1 MLTDTLGKPRRRIPA
16 LLAIVLFSPLVL
28 QAQTLPDGV
37 VQGPSLAGVTE
48 YTYPNGLRVLLL
60 PDPGSSTITVNIT
73 YLVGS
78 RHEGYGESGMVH
90 LLEHLL
96 FIESVNGRNI
106 KEELED
112 HGARWNGTTWYDR
125 TNYFET
131 VNASEENLVWAL
143 GLETERMRN
152 MRTDREVLDTEM
164 TVVRN
169 EFELGENDIT
179 SVLDERVFSTAF
191 LWHNYGRSTIGAQ
204 SDIESV
210 TSESLTAFYR
220 KYYRPDNAILIIAGR
235 IDPAQTLAL
244 IADSVGAVPRP
255 DGTVA
260 PTYTVEPPQD
270 GERRVELRRVGSG
283 QNLMVAFHIPALAH
297 PDSATFEVMAD
308 ILTGGGTGRL
318 DRALEDTQKALSV
331 GTTVYQLHDPGLVLF
346 SATLNDEQSLEDV
359 ESTLLETLAALRDEP
374 PTAEE
379 VERARSRILQRMDRL
394 FANSQQLA
402 MELTES
408 AASGDWRLLFTD
420 YEAVRRVTPEDVES
434 VAQRYFLESN
444 RTVGVYHSTDV
455 DRTVVPE
462 APEME
467 TLLTLFTPDI
477 EIEAGEALD
486 PDPHAIEAR
495 VARASIGGLRLAML
509 PKETRGGR
517 VQASITLR
525 YGNETDLVG
534 RNAAASMAG
543 SLLSRGT
550 ETKSR
555 QALQDAMTALNATIN
570 VSGGLTSATA
580 SISTTGENLIAA
592 LGLAKEMLSEPSFPE
607 TDFQQIRDQR
617 IAQLERNRTEPDS
630 LVGEVLQR
638 NLSPYP
644 KDDVR
649 YVRTMEEEIADFRDV
664 TLDDVRRFHRN
675 FYGASQGE
683 VVVVGRFEPAAVAS
697 ELDSLFSDWR
707 SPAPY
712 RRIVNDYL
720 DVDTIDVEIRTPDKE
735 NAEFSAGLRLRMD
748 DSDPDY
754 PAMIMADYMFGGG
767 LTARLPNRVRN
778 LEGLSYSVGS
788 NFSAPAEGDAAI
800 FSASAIANPAN
811 IPRVEASFM
820 DELRQT
826 LRDGFTSEELVS
838 ARRSLLDERI
848 GSRSSDGGILNLI
861 AARERWGR
869 TLAWDADLEAA
880 LEALTVD
887 EVNAAFRRHIDPDAI
902 SIVEGG
908 DFGGEEN

>member
-1 MLTDTLGKPRRRIPA
+1 MSTDTLRRPARSIPA
-16 LLAIVLFSPLVL
+16 LLAALVISALTL
-28 QAQTLPDGV
+28 QAQALPPGV

-60 PDPGSSTITVNIT
+60 PDPGSSTITVNVT

-96 FIESVNGRNI
+96 FIESVSGRNI

-131 VNASEENLVWAL
+131 VNASEENLRWAL
-143 GLETERMRN
+143 DLETERMHN

-220 KYYRPDNAILIIAGR
+220 KYYRPDNAILIIAGQ
-235 IDPAQTLAL
+235 IDPAGTLAL
-244 IADSVGAVPRP
+244 VADSVGAIPRP
-255 DGTVA
+255 DGAVT

-283 QNLMVAFHIPALAH
+283 QNLMVAFHIPAFAH

-331 GTTVYQLHDPGLVLF
+331 GTTVYQLHDPGLVIF
-346 SATLNDEQSLEDV
+346 SAGLNDEQSLEDV
-359 ESTLLETLAALRDEP
+359 QTTLLETLAALRDEP
-374 PTAEE
+374 PTPDE
-379 VERARSRILQRMDRL
+379 VERAQNRILQRMDRL

-420 YEAVRRVTPEDVES
+420 YEAVRRVTPEDVQS
-434 VAQRYFLESN
+434 VAGRYFLESN
-444 RTVGVYHSTDV
+444 RTVGIYHSTDV

-462 APEME
+462 APGIE
-467 TLLTLFTPDI
+467 TLLSLFTPDI
-477 EIEAGEALD
+477 EIEEGEALD
-486 PDPHAIEAR
+486 PDPQAIDAR
-495 VARASIGGLRLAML
+495 IVRKSIGGLRLAML
-509 PKETRGGR
+509 PKNTRGGR
-517 VQASITLR
+517 VQASITVR
-525 YGNETDLVG
+525 YGDDTSLLD

-543 SLLSRGT
+543 SLLGRGT

-555 QALQDAMTALNATIN
+555 QELQDAMTALNATIN

-592 LGLAKEMLSEPSFPE
+592 LGLAKEMLSQPSFPD
-607 TDFQQIRDQR
+607 TDFEQIRSQR
-617 IAQLERNRTEPDS
+617 IAQLERNLTEPDS
-630 LVGEVLQR
+630 LVGETLQR

-644 KDDVR
+644 EDDVR
-649 YVRTMEEEIADFRDV
+649 YVRTMEEEIADYRDV
-664 TLDDVRRFHRN
+664 TLEDVRRFHRD

-683 VVVVGRFEPAAVAS
+683 VVVLGRFEPDAVAS
-697 ELDSLFSDWR
+697 ELYTLFSDWQ
-707 SPAPY
+707 SPGPY
-712 RRIVNDYL
+712 QRIVNDYL
-720 DVDTIDVEIRTPDKE
+720 DVEPINVEIRTPDKE
-735 NAEFSAGLRLRMD
+735 NAELSAGLRLRMD
-748 DSDPDY
+748 DSDPEY
-754 PAMIMADYMFGGG
+754 AALVMADYMFGGG

-778 LEGLSYSVGS
+778 REGLSYSVRS
-788 NFSAPAEGDAAI
+788 SFSAPVEGDAAI

-811 IPRVEASFM
+811 IARVEASFM
-820 DELRQT
+820 DELRRT
-826 LRDGFTSEELVS
+826 LQGGFTAEELAS

-848 GSRSSDGGILNLI
+848 GSRSSDSGILSLI

-869 TLAWDADLEAA
+869 TLEWDAELEAA

-887 EVNAAFRRHIDPDAI
+887 DVNAAFRRHIDPDAI
-902 SIVEGG
+902 SIVKGG

>member
-1 MLTDTLGKPRRRIPA
+1 MLTDRLRKPGRSIPA
-16 LLAIVLFSPLVL
+16 LLAVLVFSALVL
-28 QAQTLPDGV
+28 DAQTLPPGV
-37 VQGPSLAGVTE
+37 VEGPSLAGVTE
-48 YTYPNGLRVLLL
+48 YSYPNGLRVLLL

-131 VNASEENLVWAL
+131 VNASEENLRWAL
-143 GLETERMRN
+143 GLEAERMRN

-164 TVVRN
+164 TVVRS
-169 EFELGENDIT
+169 EFELGENSIT
-179 SVLDERVFSTAF
+179 SVLDERVFSTAY

-204 SDIESV
+204 SDIEQV

-220 KYYRPDNAILIIAGR
+220 KYYRPDNAILIIAGQV
-235 IDPAQTLAL
+235 DPARTLAL
-244 IADSVGAVPRP
+244 VADSVGAIPRP
-255 DGTVA
+255 EGTVP

-283 QNLMVAFHIPALAH
+283 QNLMVAFHIPAFAH
-297 PDSATFEVMAD
+297 PDSATLEVLAD

-331 GTTVYQLHDPGLVLF
+331 GTTVYQLHDPGLIFF

-359 ESTLLETLAALRDEP
+359 EDTLLETLAGIAEEP

-402 MELTES
+402 IELTES
-408 AASGDWRLLFTD
+408 AASGDWRLMFTD
-420 YEAVRRVTPEDVES
+420 YEAIRRVTPEDVQS
-434 VAQRYFLESN
+434 VAGRYFLESN
-444 RTVGVYHSTDV
+444 RTVGTYHPTDV
-455 DRTVVPE
+455 ERTVVPE

-467 TLLTLFTPDI
+467 TLLSLFTPDI
-477 EIEAGEALD
+477 EIEAGESLD
-486 PDPHAIEAR
+486 PDPEAIEAR
-495 VARASIGGLRLAML
+495 IERTTVGGLRLAML
-509 PKETRGGR
+509 PKDTRGGR
-517 VQASITLR
+517 VQASITVR
-525 YGNETDLVG
+525 YGDATSLLG
-534 RNAAASMAG
+534 RDAAASMAG

-555 QALQDAMTALNATIN
+555 QELQDAMTALNATIN
-570 VSGGLTSATA
+570 VRGGLTNATA

-592 LGLAKEMLSEPSFPE
+592 LDLAEEMLSRPSFPE
-607 TDFQQIRDQR
+607 SDFEQIRSQR
-617 IAQLERNRTEPDS
+617 IAALERNLTDPGS
-630 LVGEVLQR
+630 LVGETLQR

-644 KDDVR
+644 KGDVR
-649 YVRTMEEEIADFRDV
+649 YVRTMEEEIADLRDV
-664 TLDDVRRFHRN
+664 TLEDVRRFHRD

-683 VVVVGRFEPAAVAS
+683 VVVVGRFEPDAVAT
-697 ELDSLFSDWR
+697 ELATAFGDWQ

-712 RRIVNDYL
+712 QRIVNDYL
-720 DVDTIDVEIRTPDKE
+720 EVEPIHVQIETPDKE

-754 PAMIMADYMFGGG
+754 PAMVMADYMFGGG

-778 LEGLSYSVGS
+778 REGLSYDVRSS
-788 NFSAPAEGDAAI
+788 FSAPVEGDAAI

-820 DELRQT
+820 DELRRT
-826 LRDGFTSEELVS
+826 LRDGFTAEELVS

-848 GSRSSDGGILNLI
+848 GSRSSDSGVLNLI
-861 AARERWGR
+861 EARERWGR
-869 TLAWDADLEAA
+869 TLEWDARLEAA

-887 EVNAAFRRHIDPDAI
+887 EVNAAFRRHIAPDAI

-908 DFGGEEN
+908 DFRGEQN

>member
-1 MLTDTLGKPRRRIPA
+1 MLTDTLRKPARGVPA
-16 LLAIVLFSPLVL
+16 LLATLFLSALAL
-28 QAQTLPDGV
+28 QAQTLPPGV
-37 VQGPSLAGVTE
+37 VRGPSLAGVTE

-125 TNYFET
+125 TNYYET
-131 VNASEENLVWAL
+131 VNASEENLRWAL
-143 GLETERMRN
+143 GLEAERMHN
-152 MRTDREVLDTEM
+152 MRTDREVLGTEM

-169 EFELGENDIT
+169 EFELGENSIT
-179 SVLDERVFSTAF
+179 SVLDERVFSTAY

-210 TSESLTAFYR
+210 TSDSLTAFYR
-220 KYYRPDNAILIIAGR
+220 KYYRPDNSILIIAGQ
-235 IDPAQTLAL
+235 IDPARTLAL
-244 IADSVGAVPRP
+244 VADSIGAIPRP

-260 PTYTVEPPQD
+260 PTYTAEPPQD

-283 QNLMVAFHIPALAH
+283 QNLMVAFHIPAFAH
-297 PDSATFEVMAD
+297 PDSATFEVLAD

-346 SATLNDEQSLEDV
+346 SASLNDEQSLEDV
-359 ESTLLETLAALRDEP
+359 ESTLLETLAGMADEP

-379 VERARSRILQRMDRL
+379 IERARNRILQGMDRL

-408 AASGDWRLLFTD
+408 AASGDWRLLFTN
-420 YEAVRRVTPEDVES
+420 YEAIRRVTPEDVQS
-434 VAQRYFLESN
+434 VAERYFLESN
-444 RTVGVYHSTDV
+444 RTVGVYHSTEV

-462 APEME
+462 SPGIE
-467 TLLTLFTPDI
+467 TLLSLFTPDI

-486 PDPHAIEAR
+486 PDPRVIDARIE
-495 VARASIGGLRLAML
+495 RASIGGLRLAML
-509 PKETRGGR
+509 PKDTRGGR

-525 YGNETDLVG
+525 YGDETSLPG

-543 SLLSRGT
+543 SLLGRGT

-555 QALQDAMTALNATIN
+555 QELQDAMTALNATIN
-570 VSGGLTSATA
+570 VNGGLTSATA

-592 LGLAKEMLSEPSFPE
+592 LGLAKEMLSQPSFPE
-607 TDFQQIRDQR
+607 SDFEQIRSQR
-617 IAQLERNRTEPDS
+617 IAQLERDRTEPNS
-630 LVGEVLQR
+630 LVSETLQR
-638 NLSPYP
+638 NLSPFP
-644 KDDVR
+644 RDDVR
-649 YVRTMEEEIADFRDV
+649 YVRTMEEQIGDYRDM
-664 TLDDVRRFHRN
+664 TLEDVRRFHQD

-683 VVVVGRFEPAAVAS
+683 VVVVGKFEPEAVAS
-697 ELDSLFSDWR
+697 RLDTLFSDWQ

-712 RRIVNDYL
+712 QLIVNDYL
-720 DVDTIDVEIRTPDKE
+720 EVELINVEIRTPDKE

-754 PAMIMADYMFGGG
+754 AALVMADYMFGGG

-778 LEGLSYSVGS
+778 REGLSYSVGS
-788 NFSAPAEGDAAI
+788 NFSAPVEGNAAI

-811 IPRVEASFM
+811 IPQVESSFM
-820 DELRQT
+820 DELRRT
-826 LRDGFTSEELVS
+826 LRDGFTSEELAS

-848 GSRSSDGGILNLI
+848 GSRSSDSGILNLI

-869 TLAWDADLEAA
+869 TLEWDAELEAA

-902 SIVEGG
+902 SIVKGG
-908 DFGGEEN
+908 DFSDAGN